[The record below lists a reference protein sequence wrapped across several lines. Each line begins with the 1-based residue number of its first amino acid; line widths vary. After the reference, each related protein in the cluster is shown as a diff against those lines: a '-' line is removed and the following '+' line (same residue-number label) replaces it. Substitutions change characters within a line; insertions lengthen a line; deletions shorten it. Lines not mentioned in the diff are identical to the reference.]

1 MAPTLPALLC
11 LGLSVGLRTQVQAE
25 TPPKPTIW
33 AEPGSVVPWLSPVSI
48 WCQGT
53 LGAQEFRL
61 DKEGSSVPWDTQKP
75 LEPRDKAK
83 FSISLMTDQYAGHY
97 WCYYLRGYHWSERS
111 DPLELVVT
119 GLYGKP
125 SLSALPSP
133 VVTSGG
139 NVTLQCGSRR
149 GLNRF
154 LLTKEGE
161 DESSRTLD
169 GQRSPDGQTQALFPV
184 GPVSPGHGWTFRCY
198 GFNRDTPRVWSAPS
212 DPLELL
218 VPETPPK
225 PTIWAEPGSVV
236 PWLSPVSIWCQG
248 TLGAQ
253 EFRLDKEGS
262 SVPWDT
268 QKPLEPRDKA
278 KFSIS
283 LMTDQY
289 AGHYWCSYLR
299 GYHWSERSDPL
310 ELVVTGPYGK
320 PSLSAL
326 PSPVVTSGGNVTLQC
341 GSRQGFNR
349 FLLTKEGEDES
360 SRTLD
365 GQRSPNGQTQALFPV
380 GPVSP
385 GHGWTFRCYGFYR
398 DTPRVWSAPS
408 DPLELLVSETTPK
421 PTIWAEPGSVVPW
434 GSPVSIWC
442 QGTLGAQEFRL
453 DKEGISVPWDGQ
465 KPLEP
470 GDKAKF
476 SISLMTGQHAGHY
489 RCYYLRGYHWS
500 ERSDPLELV
509 VTGPSGKP
517 SLSALPSPLVTSGGN
532 VTLQCGSRQ
541 GFNRFLLTKEGEDE
555 SSRTLDGQR
564 SPDGQTQAL
573 FPVGPVSPGHGWTF
587 RCYGFYR
594 DTPQVWSAPSDPLEL
609 LVSGLSGKPSL
620 LSPRGPVVTSGQNL
634 TLQCRSD
641 AGYARFALSKEGGR
655 DLPQRPARRAQGGLS
670 QADFPLGPVGTVHG
684 GRYRC
689 YGGHG
694 LSSEWSAPSDPLELL
709 VAGEWP
715 AGLLRDRPSLSA
727 RPGPS
732 VAPGENVTLL
742 CQSGNRTDTFL
753 LSQEGAAHRPLRLRA
768 QAQGG
773 RFRAEFSLS
782 PVSSAHGGT
791 YRCYRALSTDP
802 HLLSRPS
809 EPLALL
815 VSGLT
820 WYLSVLIG
828 VSVTFVL
835 LLLVLLLLF
844 LRHRGRDSHRKS
856 GATDRGPEDRG
867 PQSSSSP
874 AADTQD
880 QAIYAAVSDAQS
892 EVGLQLDRRQ
902 AATSEAPQDV
912 TYAQLNHST
921 VRRGTAAPPSPP
933 VGEPPADPSEYAA
946 LAFR

>member
-1 MAPTLPALLC
+1 MAATLPALLC
-11 LGLSVGLRTQVQAE
+11 LGLSVGLRTQVQAG

-33 AEPGSVVPWLSPVSI
+33 AEPGSVVPWGSPVTI

-61 DKEGSSVPWDTQKP
+61 DKEGSSVPWDRQKP
-75 LEPRDKAK
+75 LEPGDKAK
-83 FSISLMTDQYAGHY
+83 FSISLMTEQHAGRY
-97 WCYYLRGYHWSERS
+97 WCYYLRGTRWSELS
-111 DPLELVVT
+111 DRLELVVT
-119 GLYGKP
+119 GPYSKP
-125 SLSALPSP
+125 RLSALPSP

-139 NVTLQCGSRR
+139 NVTLQCGSYQ
-149 GLNRF
+149 GFNRF

-169 GQRSPDGQTQALFPV
+169 GQWSPDRQTQALFPV

-198 GFNRDTPRVWSAPS
+198 GFNRDIPQVWSAPS

-268 QKPLEPRDKA
+268 QKPLEPGDKA

-283 LMTDQY
+283 LMTEQY
-289 AGHYWCSYLR
+289 AGHYWCYYLR
-299 GYHWSERSDPL
+299 GYHWSERSGPL
-310 ELVVTGPYGK
+310 ELVVTGRYGK

-341 GSRQGFNR
+341 GSRRGFNR
-349 FLLTKEGEDES
+349 FRLTKEGEDES
-360 SRTLD
+360 SQTLD
-365 GQRSPNGQTQALFPV
+365 GQRSPDGQTQALFPV
-380 GPVSP
+380 GPMSP

-408 DPLELLVSETTPK
+408 DPLELLVS
-421 PTIWAEPGSVVPW
+421 
-434 GSPVSIWC
+434 
-442 QGTLGAQEFRL
+442 
-453 DKEGISVPWDGQ
+453 
-465 KPLEP
+465 
-470 GDKAKF
+470 
-476 SISLMTGQHAGHY
+476 
-489 RCYYLRGYHWS
+489 
-500 ERSDPLELV
+500 
-509 VTGPSGKP
+509 
-517 SLSALPSPLVTSGGN
+517 
-532 VTLQCGSRQ
+532 
-541 GFNRFLLTKEGEDE
+541 
-555 SSRTLDGQR
+555 
-564 SPDGQTQAL
+564 
-573 FPVGPVSPGHGWTF
+573 
-587 RCYGFYR
+587 
-594 DTPQVWSAPSDPLEL
+594 
-609 LVSGLSGKPSL
+609 GLSGKPSL
-620 LSPRGPVVTSGQNL
+620 LSPQGPVVTSGQNL

-655 DLPQRPARRAQGGLS
+655 DLPQRPAWRAQGGLS

-709 VAGEWP
+709 VAG
-715 AGLLRDRPSLSA
+715 LLRDRPSLSA

-742 CQSGNRTDTFL
+742 CQSGEWTDTFL
-753 LSQEGAAHRPLRLRA
+753 LSKEGAAHRPLRLRA
-768 QAQGG
+768 QDQGG
-773 RFRAEFSLS
+773 RFQAEFSLS

-791 YRCYRALSTDP
+791 YRCYRALSTDSY
-802 HLLSRPS
+802 LLSRPS

-835 LLLVLLLLF
+835 LLLVLLFLF
-844 LRHRGRDSHRKS
+844 LRHRGQDRRRKS
-856 GATDRGPEDRG
+856 GAADQGPEDRG

-874 AADTQD
+874 ATDTQD
-880 QAIYAAVSDAQS
+880 QAIYAAVSDTQS
-892 EVGLQLDRRQ
+892 EVGLQLDHR

-921 VRRGTAAPPSPP
+921 VRRGTAAPPGPL

-946 LAFR
+946 LAVR

>member
-1 MAPTLPALLC
+1 MAATLPALLC
-11 LGLSVGLRTQVQAE
+11 LGLSVGLRTQVQAG

-33 AEPGSVVPWLSPVSI
+33 AEPGSVVPWGSPVTI

-61 DKEGSSVPWDTQKP
+61 DKEGSSVPWDRQKP
-75 LEPRDKAK
+75 LEPGDKAK
-83 FSISLMTDQYAGHY
+83 FSISLMTEQHAGRY
-97 WCYYLRGYHWSERS
+97 WCYYLRGTRWSELS
-111 DPLELVVT
+111 DRLELVVT
-119 GLYGKP
+119 GPYSKP
-125 SLSALPSP
+125 RLSALPSP

-139 NVTLQCGSRR
+139 NVTLQCGSYQ
-149 GLNRF
+149 GFNRF

-169 GQRSPDGQTQALFPV
+169 GQWSPDRQTQALFPV

-198 GFNRDTPRVWSAPS
+198 GFNRDIPQVWSAPS

-268 QKPLEPRDKA
+268 QKPLEPGDKA

-283 LMTDQY
+283 LMTEQY
-289 AGHYWCSYLR
+289 AGHYWCYYLR
-299 GYHWSERSDPL
+299 GYHWSERSGPL
-310 ELVVTGPYGK
+310 ELVVTGRYGK

-341 GSRQGFNR
+341 GSRRGFNR
-349 FLLTKEGEDES
+349 FRLTKEGEDES
-360 SRTLD
+360 SQTLD
-365 GQRSPNGQTQALFPV
+365 GQRSPDGQTQALFPV
-380 GPVSP
+380 GPMSP

-408 DPLELLVSETTPK
+408 DPLELLVS
-421 PTIWAEPGSVVPW
+421 
-434 GSPVSIWC
+434 
-442 QGTLGAQEFRL
+442 
-453 DKEGISVPWDGQ
+453 
-465 KPLEP
+465 
-470 GDKAKF
+470 
-476 SISLMTGQHAGHY
+476 
-489 RCYYLRGYHWS
+489 
-500 ERSDPLELV
+500 
-509 VTGPSGKP
+509 
-517 SLSALPSPLVTSGGN
+517 
-532 VTLQCGSRQ
+532 
-541 GFNRFLLTKEGEDE
+541 
-555 SSRTLDGQR
+555 
-564 SPDGQTQAL
+564 
-573 FPVGPVSPGHGWTF
+573 
-587 RCYGFYR
+587 
-594 DTPQVWSAPSDPLEL
+594 
-609 LVSGLSGKPSL
+609 GLSGKPSL
-620 LSPRGPVVTSGQNL
+620 LSPQGPVVTSGQNL

-655 DLPQRPARRAQGGLS
+655 DLPQRPAWRAQGGLS

-709 VAGEWP
+709 VAG
-715 AGLLRDRPSLSA
+715 LLRDRPSLSA

-742 CQSGNRTDTFL
+742 CQSGEWTDTFL
-753 LSQEGAAHRPLRLRA
+753 LSKEGAAHRPLRLRA
-768 QAQGG
+768 QDQGG
-773 RFRAEFSLS
+773 RFQAEFSLS

-791 YRCYRALSTDP
+791 YRCYRALSTDSY
-802 HLLSRPS
+802 LLSRPS

-835 LLLVLLLLF
+835 LLLVLLFLF
-844 LRHRGRDSHRKS
+844 LRHRGQDRRRKS
-856 GATDRGPEDRG
+856 GAADQGPEDRG

-874 AADTQD
+874 ATDTQD
-880 QAIYAAVSDAQS
+880 QAIYAAVSDTQS
-892 EVGLQLDRRQ
+892 EVGLQLDHRQ

-921 VRRGTAAPPSPP
+921 VRRGTAAPPGPL

-946 LAFR
+946 LAVR